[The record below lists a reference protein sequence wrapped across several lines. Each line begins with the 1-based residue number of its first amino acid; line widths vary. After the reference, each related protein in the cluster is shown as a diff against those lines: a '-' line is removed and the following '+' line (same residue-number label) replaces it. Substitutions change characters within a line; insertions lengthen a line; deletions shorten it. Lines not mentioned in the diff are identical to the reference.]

1 MYALWGRR
9 VKQLRREM
17 NRCLRGE
24 KENKDNQL
32 YKDMLYFK
40 RQFFTPLFDFYKR
53 LNDQDFERL
62 TVEYE
67 FFKMLDKTLRLFK
80 DLIDFYSVPPEG
92 PMSIPLSEM

>member
-1 MYALWGRR
+1 MKRLR
-9 VKQLRREM
+9 QLKREV
-17 NRCLRGE
+17 RKCLHGE

-53 LNDQDFERL
+53 LNDQEFVRL
-62 TVEYE
+62 TDEYK
-67 FFKMLDKTLRLFK
+67 FFKMLDKTIRLFK

-92 PMSIPLSEM
+92 PVAVPLNEM